1 MQEILHIYI
10 ILMHLRKA
18 GIPVYQVTI
27 LNILPI
33 WEAIRHLFKSS
44 VLTLISSFL
53 HPPESDTLTFLLIRM
68 EIQHLARPG
77 EARSET
83 GEKYIYLRKNYGGLP
98 Q

>member
-1 MQEILHIYI
+1 M
-10 ILMHLRKA
+10 LMYLRKT

-53 HPPESDTLTFLLIRM
+53 HPPESGTLTFLLIRM

-77 EARSET
+77 NARSKT
-83 GEKYIYLRKNYGGLP
+83 SEKYIY
-98 Q
+98 